1 MSMDSVKHLLDGPVE
16 PGSVPVEYMDYD
28 YISKSS
34 NVKEL
39 EKILK
44 ALRYYQFG
52 ETYLR
57 RENFLN

>member
-16 PGSVPVEYMDYD
+16 PGSVPVECMDYD

-52 ETYLR
+52 
-57 RENFLN
+57 